1 MDDAGG
7 TGQDAPAVSEPSV
20 TLSRVDG
27 ILVGLVG
34 TWQAFAL
41 LICVHLI
48 WCRKW
53 PPYVTKNVALVVIAT
68 VSGVLWTVATY
79 LSRGFV
85 SREKGDILANCALEV
100 RNNYFPVFNKPP
112 FLRPAHVRLMF
123 ETVMSAFHLV

>member
-7 TGQDAPAVSEPSV
+7 TGQDAAVSDPSV
-20 TLSRVDG
+20 TLYRVDG

-41 LICVHLI
+41 LICAHLI
-48 WCRKW
+48 WCRQW
-53 PPYVTKNVALVVIAT
+53 PPYITKNVTLVVIAT

-85 SREKGDILANCALEV
+85 NREKGDILANCGLEV
-100 RNNYFPVFNKPP
+100 RLTLCWCFFQQ
-112 FLRPAHVRLMF
+112 
-123 ETVMSAFHLV
+123 TGHL

>member
-20 TLSRVDG
+20 ALSRVDG

-34 TWQAFAL
+34 TWQALAL

-100 RNNYFPVFNKPP
+100 RITTFQFSTNHHFCVPRTYG
-112 FLRPAHVRLMF
+112 
-123 ETVMSAFHLV
+123 